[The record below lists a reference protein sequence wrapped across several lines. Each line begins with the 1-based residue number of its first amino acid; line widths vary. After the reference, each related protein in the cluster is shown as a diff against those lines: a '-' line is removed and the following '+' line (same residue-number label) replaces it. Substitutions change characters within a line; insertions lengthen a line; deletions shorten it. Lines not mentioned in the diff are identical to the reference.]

1 MFAYFPRSE
10 PIYLRGHAPEQP
22 KSVGLKY
29 PLEEQKVMNTALK
42 FDSVCSIFEEKIK
55 TSLVSLSLIMKK
67 KKALYMQKFP
77 TAKAFH
83 FFAVFTVF
91 KKHNLFNMFEIQK
104 II

>member
-1 MFAYFPRSE
+1 MFAYFPRSK
-10 PIYLRGHAPEQP
+10 PIYLRGRAPEQP
-22 KSVGLKY
+22 KSVVLKY
-29 PLEEQKVMNTALK
+29 PFEEQKVMNTALK

-67 KKALYMQKFP
+67 KALYMQKFP
-77 TAKAFH
+77 RAKAFH